1 MEGNSSYV
9 KDICSRKG
17 NSDQWEYERKLC
29 RWKGTVTKG
38 KMEGA
43 LKTERN
49 PSTKQGNAYHLQHK
63 GKLFRWKGNPA
74 PRKETL
80 HSGKMEKVL

>member
-1 MEGNSSYV
+1 MERNLDQWDMEGNSSYV

-29 RWKGTVTKG
+29 RRKGPLTKG

-43 LKTERN
+43 VK
-49 PSTKQGNAYHLQHK
+49 KDK
-63 GKLFRWKGNPA
+63 K
-74 PRKETL
+74 TL
-80 HSGKMEKVL
+80 HQAGKR